1 MTALLCLSFPVPLAD
16 PSASVEIAAL
26 PALGA
31 PKNKKLSAPAVWRH
45 PTAMVGYLLGR
56 ELVGENQVEGGVTR
70 FLARA
75 GDWVSCHLSECGSHV
90 LLQADVFCAV
100 DLQTNILV
108 ALRTIPDIPESTL
121 VSLLVAVVRNGART
135 SAAQTDGMDV
145 DTPSSKTTLPSP
157 VPSLASFLAAFL
169 QSPYTPAVLRQALQK
184 QVSADEAVIV
194 LEQCDAWLKRWLSE
208 AEPVDASSSAAERKR
223 KGKGSQAI
231 AIDVFKVAVP
241 ARNVPSMDQV
251 RYPRSARVCCHRRR
265 DMTR

>member
-26 PALGA
+26 PAPGA
-31 PKNKKLSAPAVWRH
+31 PKNKKHNAPAVWRH
-45 PTAMVGYLLGR
+45 PTAIVGYLLGR

-75 GDWVSCHLSECGSHV
+75 GDWVSCSSRECGRHV
-90 LLQADVFCAV
+90 RFRLTCSRFVKS
-100 DLQTNILV
+100 QTNILV

-121 VSLLVAVVRNGART
+121 VSLLVAVVRDGART
-135 SAAQTDGMDV
+135 TAGRTDGMDV
-145 DTPSSKTTLPSP
+145 DTPSSSKKTLPSP

-184 QVSADEAVIV
+184 QLSADEAVIV

-208 AEPVDASSSAAERKR
+208 AEPVDASPSAAAAERKR
-223 KGKGSQAI
+223 KGKGSQAV
-231 AIDVFKVAVP
+231 AVDVFKVAVP
-241 ARNVPSMDQV
+241 AADVPSMDQV
-251 RYPRSARVCCHRRR
+251 RYSRVYPFRVSS
-265 DMTR
+265 

>member
-1 MTALLCLSFPVPLAD
+1 VTALLCLSFPVPLAD

-26 PALGA
+26 PAPGA
-31 PKNKKLSAPAVWRH
+31 PKNKKHNAPAVWRH

-75 GDWVSCHLSECGSHV
+75 GDWVSRALTSRGRHALP
-90 LLQADVFCAV
+90 QADMICFVIS
-100 DLQTNILV
+100 QTNILV
-108 ALRTIPDIPESTL
+108 ALRTVPDIPESTL
-121 VSLLVAVVRNGART
+121 VSLLVAVVHDGART
-135 SAAQTDGMDV
+135 AAAHTDGMDV
-145 DTPSSKTTLPSP
+145 DTPSSSKKTLPSP

-184 QVSADEAVIV
+184 QLSADEAVIV

-208 AEPVDASSSAAERKR
+208 AEPVDASSAAAAAERKR

-231 AIDVFKVAVP
+231 AVDVFKVSVP
-241 ARNVPSMDQV
+241 AADVPSMDQV
-251 RYPRSARVCCHRRR
+251 RYSRIYPFRVSS
-265 DMTR
+265 